1 MKKALMIIAL
11 SRLITVFA
19 ILCSFISADAF
30 GLENMSKEKTQ
41 KKGFTAS
48 TYEGGY
54 SFKNI
59 SAQDLKKMLNDKED
73 FVLIDVHIPEQKH
86 IQGTDDFIP
95 FNAIEENKDK
105 LPEKDKKIVVYCRTG
120 SMSAQAA
127 QELVDMGYTNVYNLD
142 RGTVGWRDAGL
153 RIDGPDRIIYLEARR
168 FSFSPDT
175 IRVKQGDKVKIIA
188 KSTDVTHGFALEG
201 FNMDNRIEPGKKNI
215 IEFIADKKGEFMFRC
230 SVYCGSGHK
239 NMRGKLVVE

>member
-1 MKKALMIIAL
+1 MKKVLMIIAL
-11 SRLITVFA
+11 SRLIMVFA

-30 GLENMSKEKTQ
+30 GLENMGKEKTQ
-41 KKGFTAS
+41 KKGFIAS
-48 TYEGGY
+48 SYESGY
-54 SFKNI
+54 SFENI
-59 SAQDLKKMLNDKED
+59 GAQDLEKMLHDKED
-73 FVLIDVHIPEQKH
+73 FVLIDVHIPEQRH

-95 FNAIEENKDK
+95 FNAIEGNKDR

-142 RGTVGWRDAGL
+142 GGTAGWRESGFK
-153 RIDGPDRIIYLEARR
+153 IDGPDRIIYLEARR

-175 IRVKQGDKVKIIA
+175 IIVNQGDKLKIIA
-188 KSTDVTHGFALEG
+188 KSTDVTHGFALDR
-201 FNMDNRIEPGKKNI
+201 FNIDNRIEPAKKNI
-215 IEFIADKKGEFMFRC
+215 IEFIADKKGEFTFRC
-230 SVYCGSGHK
+230 SVYCGSGHE

>member
-1 MKKALMIIAL
+1 MKKVLMIIAL
-11 SRLITVFA
+11 SRLIMVFA

-30 GLENMSKEKTQ
+30 GLENMAKEKTQ
-41 KKGFTAS
+41 KKGFIAS
-48 TYEGGY
+48 SYESGY
-54 SFKNI
+54 GFENI
-59 SAQDLKKMLNDKED
+59 DAQDLEKMLDDKED
-73 FVLIDVHIPEQKH
+73 FVLIDVHIPEQRH

-95 FNAIEENKDK
+95 FNAIEENKDR

-142 RGTVGWRDAGL
+142 GGTVGWREAGFK
-153 RIDGPDRIIYLEARR
+153 IDGPDRIIYLEARR

-175 IRVKQGDKVKIIA
+175 IIVNQGDKLKIIA
-188 KSTDVTHGFALEG
+188 KSTDVTHGFALDG
-201 FNMDNRIEPGKKNI
+201 FNIDNRIEPAKKNI
-215 IEFIADKKGEFMFRC
+215 IEFIADKKGEFTFRC
-230 SVYCGSGHK
+230 SVYCGSGHE